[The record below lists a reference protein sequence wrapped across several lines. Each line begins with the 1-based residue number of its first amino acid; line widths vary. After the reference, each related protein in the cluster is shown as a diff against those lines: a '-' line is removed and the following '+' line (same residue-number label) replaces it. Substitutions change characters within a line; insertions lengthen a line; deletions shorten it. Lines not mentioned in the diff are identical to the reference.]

1 MGSYHSLEKVN
12 DCDIDFYHNIVQNKI
27 KGKVL
32 RVIDVNKY
40 IIAIKHN
47 FTLKK
52 IICKAKGFKLK
63 NQNDKLTAIAKF
75 NGLANSEN
83 LIVYLKTYGLN
94 KDGYLLIDISNNKF
108 DNFKTIMLREN
119 YIEEDDD
126 ELLN

>member
-1 MGSYHSLEKVN
+1 
-12 DCDIDFYHNIVQNKI
+12 
-27 KGKVL
+27 
-32 RVIDVNKY
+32 
-40 IIAIKHN
+40 
-47 FTLKK
+47 
-52 IICKAKGFKLK
+52 
-63 NQNDKLTAIAKF
+63 NDKLTAIAKF